1 MASGYTANYGLCQW
15 QPEDKFLRK
24 EFNQDN
30 EKIDAA
36 VAAASSQASKALS
49 GLEDQS
55 YNIYNLILQ
64 NDYAGKYTGWKKA
77 LLFDGFID
85 KGGTS
90 SMSQTLLLSDG
101 AVALSKTGQSD
112 LSLGYGEQS
121 SSGGAA
127 ETRSVITSGNGRLT
141 GIGLELY
148 NGLSWETSVE
158 VKYEVRVNGKTRLTG
173 TADTPVIASYNTG
186 RGDLKFQQS
195 VDVKAGDSVSVWLDL
210 HTAWRYAKDGTGSN
224 LGGILRFTPVSGT
237 SGELVTRSNTIP
249 TGASFRLWVR
259 HKNGTVTAALVA
271 GGQEHSF
278 VQGEDRST
286 TEPLNGVSCTETE
299 FSLDRETESG
309 GVKLKFT
316 LDLSGGS
323 TMTLFDYGL
332 AVI

>member
-127 ETRSVITSGNGRLT
+127 EIRSVITSGNGRLT

-195 VDVKAGDSVSVWLDL
+195 VDVKAGDSVSVWLEL
-210 HTAWRYAKDGTGSN
+210 HTAWRYAKDSAGSN

-237 SGELVTRSNTIP
+237 SGELVTSSNTIP
-249 TGASFRLWVR
+249 AGASFRLWVR

-271 GGQEHSF
+271 GGLEHSF

-316 LDLSGGS
+316 LDLNGGS

>member
-15 QPEDKFLRK
+15 QPEDKFLRE

-127 ETRSVITSGNGRLT
+127 ETRSVITSGHGR
-141 GIGLELY
+141 
-148 NGLSWETSVE
+148 
-158 VKYEVRVNGKTRLTG
+158 
-173 TADTPVIASYNTG
+173 
-186 RGDLKFQQS
+186 
-195 VDVKAGDSVSVWLDL
+195 
-210 HTAWRYAKDGTGSN
+210 
-224 LGGILRFTPVSGT
+224 
-237 SGELVTRSNTIP
+237 
-249 TGASFRLWVR
+249 
-259 HKNGTVTAALVA
+259 
-271 GGQEHSF
+271 
-278 VQGEDRST
+278 
-286 TEPLNGVSCTETE
+286 
-299 FSLDRETESG
+299 
-309 GVKLKFT
+309 
-316 LDLSGGS
+316 
-323 TMTLFDYGL
+323 
-332 AVI
+332 